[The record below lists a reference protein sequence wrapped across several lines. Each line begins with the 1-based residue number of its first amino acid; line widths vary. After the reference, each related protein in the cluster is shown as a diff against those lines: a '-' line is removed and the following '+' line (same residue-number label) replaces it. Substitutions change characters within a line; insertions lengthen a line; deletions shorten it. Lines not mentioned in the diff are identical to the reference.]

1 MTEQNEFWLGY
12 VPGATPA
19 KWAQRWSERVTDV
32 PLRLVQISVADQCS
46 ALVQRRVDAALVRLP
61 AQRDEE
67 WELLSVVPLYEEVP
81 VVVVPRG
88 HFLSAGEEVTY
99 ADLAD
104 EALWYP
110 LDDTFAWEGAGG
122 VPGAAQP
129 HRPAT
134 SREALELVATG
145 TGVTVV
151 PMSVARLHP
160 DPELVSRPLAA
171 GPRSQVGIAWLAE
184 RSTDTDALLD
194 EMVGI
199 VKGRRANS
207 SRGLRSQAPAVQKPP
222 ASKPAA
228 KTARRGT
235 PRQTSN
241 RRKQPRKPGR

>member
-1 MTEQNEFWLGY
+1 MTDPKEFWLGY

-32 PLRLVQISVADQCS
+32 PLQLVQVSVSDQCA

-61 AQRDEE
+61 PQRAEE
-67 WELLSVVPLYEEVP
+67 WDLLSVVPLYDEMP

-88 HFLSAGEEVTY
+88 HFLCAGEEVTC

-104 EALWYP
+104 EAVWHP
-110 LDDTFAWEGAGG
+110 LDDMFAWECVGG
-122 VPGAAQP
+122 VPGVPQL

-134 SREALELVATG
+134 SSEAVDLVATG

-151 PMSVARLHP
+151 PMSVARLHH
-160 DPELVSRPLAA
+160 DPELVLRPLAA
-171 GPRSQVGIAWLAE
+171 GPRSHVGIAWLAE

-207 SRGLRSQAPAVQKPP
+207 SRGLRGQTSAMQKPAP
-222 ASKPAA
+222 KPTA
-228 KTARRGT
+228 KTPGRGKS
-235 PRQTSN
+235 RQPPA